1 MNTVCMKKGIFILL
15 LSLFAYQAHS
25 QVLISLLF
33 GDKLNSDK
41 VEFGLEGGT
50 NLSHITALQSTKL
63 LPTFNL
69 GMYFDIQI
77 KKSWRLYTGVLV
89 KSSLGTHHLSLSDLS
104 QLHAATYAASGS
116 YSQKINYFLVPL
128 LAKYQFKNRIYLEA
142 GPQAGLMSKAWVEFK
157 SDSGNTEAKIKEK
170 NTDQVQRLDFGFVG
184 GIGYKIQKDKGMTI
198 GIKYY
203 YGIVDV
209 YKDVEGNNNNSSLFF
224 KLNIPIGAGKKN
236 KPSVE

>member
-1 MNTVCMKKGIFILL
+1 MKKSIFVLFVF
-15 LSLFAYQAHS
+15 LFAYHAHS

-50 NLSHITALQSTKL
+50 NFSKITSMQSSKM

-69 GMYFDIQI
+69 GLYFDIEI

-89 KSSLGTHHLSLSDLS
+89 KSNLGTKDLSAADLS
-104 QLHAATYAASGS
+104 QLHASTYNASGI
-116 YSQKINYFLVPL
+116 YSQKIDYFLVPL

-142 GPQAGLMSKAWVEFK
+142 GPQAGLMTKAWVEFK
-157 SDSGNTEAKIKEK
+157 SDSGGTSAKIKEK
-170 NTDQVQRLDFGFVG
+170 NTDQFTRIDFGLVG
-184 GIGYKIQKDKGMTI
+184 GLGYKLQKTHGMTL

-203 YGIVDV
+203 YGLVDV
-209 YKDVEGNNNNSSLFF
+209 YKDVPGNQNNSSVFI

-236 KPSVE
+236 LPKAAKE